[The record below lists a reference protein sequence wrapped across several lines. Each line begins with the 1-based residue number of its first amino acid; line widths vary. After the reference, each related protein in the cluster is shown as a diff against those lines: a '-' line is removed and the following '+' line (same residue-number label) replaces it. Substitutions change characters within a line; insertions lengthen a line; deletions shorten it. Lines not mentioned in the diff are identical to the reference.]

1 MRKISWLQLLF
12 FIIISFKK
20 LIISLGAII
29 LSPYAHHVKSLVIF
43 SKCHSNRFSSLYL
56 GDSFPVREK
65 NPPSRRYI
73 VLIVNNQY

>member
-12 FIIISFKK
+12 FIIINFKK

-56 GDSFPVREK
+56 GDNFPVREK
-65 NPPSRRYI
+65 ILP
-73 VLIVNNQY
+73 VAGTMDCVNSQY